1 MKKQSEI
8 IKILSK
14 KLSEITDCPAELALF
29 GSCTGERCDRIKS
42 DDSLC
47 WVTWAAEQIKENDK

>member
-1 MKKQSEI
+1 MNKQSAI

-29 GSCTGERCDRIKS
+29 GSCTCERCDEINGASCK
-42 DDSLC
+42 C
-47 WVTWAAEQIKENDK
+47 WVTWAAEQIKENEK